1 MVFSWNCSIFCFF
14 KKPGIA
20 ILSRIG
26 EEAIILH
33 KTDGE
38 TGLQHLDFVLLDMSV
53 MQICFQLMY
62 WIMGHQGII
71 YADPAYRIQ
80 AIIFFS
86 AQMAL
91 GLTSD
96 AYSLITVRSR
106 FKEFSL
112 MNAFF
117 LEMWLL
123 GGIFILLVGI
133 PVRFNELLLATGMY
147 YNIDYF
153 GRMGL
158 KTFHLKR
165 GLPVRKVVVVTTSAL
180 AESALKRVQENTTS
194 YRYQPVCAVLMDDK
208 NRHYFDW
215 GIRVFRASDSLLI
228 DEIGQW
234 WIDDAFVLLDEDT
247 PYPKELMNTF
257 LIMGITVHSSLSVL
271 DSSSFAKTGM
281 QELGHYKVL
290 TKSVNLVSGSA
301 LFLKR
306 AADIVGGLI
315 GCFITLLLTLFIGP
329 AIYIKSPG
337 PIFFKQKR
345 VGRNGKVF
353 FMYKFRSMYLDA
365 EKRKTELME
374 KNKMKDSLMF
384 KIEDDP
390 RIIGSEKK
398 GKDGKP
404 RGIGNFIRNTSL
416 DEFPQF
422 FNVLKGDMSL
432 VGTRPPTLDE
442 WYQYAPHHRIRMST
456 KPGITGLWQ
465 ISGRS
470 KITDFEQVIRL
481 DRRYIEYWSIWM
493 DLKIL
498 WKTMQVVIKR
508 EGAH

>member
-1 MVFSWNCSIFCFF
+1 M
-14 KKPGIA
+14 
-20 ILSRIG
+20 
-26 EEAIILH
+26 H
-33 KTDGE
+33 KADGE
-38 TGLQHLDFVLLDMSV
+38 TGLQHLDFVLLDMVV
-53 MQICFQLMY
+53 MQFCFQLMY
-62 WIMGHQGII
+62 WIMGHTGII
-71 YADPAYRIQ
+71 YADFAYRIQ
-80 AIIFFS
+80 AIVFFS

-96 AYSLITVRSR
+96 AYSMITVRSR
-106 FKEFSL
+106 AKEFRL
-112 MNAFF
+112 MVIFF

-133 PVRFNELLLATGMY
+133 PVRFKEILLATGMY
-147 YNIDYF
+147 FNIDYF

-165 GLPVRKVVVVTTSAL
+165 GLPVRKVIVVTTSAL
-180 AESALKRVQENTTS
+180 TESVLKRVQGNTTS
-194 YRYQPVCAVLMDDK
+194 YRYQPVCVVLMDEKSEHDA
-208 NRHYFDW
+208 DW
-215 GIRVFRASDSLLI
+215 GIRVFHASDPLLI
-228 DEIGQW
+228 DEICQW
-234 WIDDAFVLLDEDT
+234 WIDDAFVLLDETT
-247 PYPKELMNTF
+247 PYPRDLMNTF
-257 LIMGITVHSSLSVL
+257 LIMGITIHSSLSVL
-271 DSSSFAKTGM
+271 DSFTYAKTGM
-281 QELGHYKVL
+281 QELGPYKVL

-301 LFLKR
+301 LFFKR
-306 AADIVGGLI
+306 AIDIAGGLA
-315 GCFITLLLTLFIGP
+315 GCFFTLLLTLFIGP

-345 VGRNGKVF
+345 VGRNGKF
-353 FMYKFRSMYLDA
+353 FYMYKFRSMYMDA
-365 EKRKTELME
+365 EKRKAELMA
-374 KNKMKDSLMF
+374 KNEMKDSLMF
-384 KIEDDP
+384 KMEDDP

-404 RGIGNFIRNTSL
+404 RGIGNFLRNTSL

-442 WYQYAPHHRIRMST
+442 WYQYAPNHRIRMST

-470 KITDFEQVIRL
+470 KITDFEQVINL
-481 DRRYIEYWSIWM
+481 DRRYIEYWSIRL

-498 WKTMQVVIKR
+498 WKTLQVVIKR